1 MHNEILKT
9 GAKCWD
15 SEFVFRQQ
23 VSDSFSNQYFS
34 IWLLLDNLII
44 RIWDEM
50 GILAFIQLVPLMS
63 CDTSTEESEVI
74 YIQNR
79 QAAEL
84 RNIRTDGSGGQT
96 VVWLH
101 FCL

>member
-1 MHNEILKT
+1 
-9 GAKCWD
+9 
-15 SEFVFRQQ
+15 
-23 VSDSFSNQYFS
+23 
-34 IWLLLDNLII
+34 
-44 RIWDEM
+44 M

-63 CDTSTEESEVI
+63 CDMSTEESEVI

-84 RNIRTDGSGGQT
+84 RNIRADGSGGQT
-96 VVWLH
+96 AVWLH

>member
-1 MHNEILKT
+1 
-9 GAKCWD
+9 
-15 SEFVFRQQ
+15 
-23 VSDSFSNQYFS
+23 
-34 IWLLLDNLII
+34 
-44 RIWDEM
+44 M

-63 CDTSTEESEVI
+63 CDTSAEESEVI

-84 RNIRTDGSGGQT
+84 RNIRADGSGGQRA
-96 VVWLH
+96 VWLH